1 MEDAA
6 VHPWSRPITTVTTL
20 RDFGSASPK
29 PTVVFDTFW
38 RFAAE
43 RLAMYYRRLAG
54 EAAPWTADPILRAHR
69 FTNVFRAADRVSQYL
84 IREVQYR
91 ADRPQHP
98 REVFFRT
105 ILFKFFNKIE
115 TWEALEA
122 AHGPLSWE
130 RADLGALDRTLTAVS
145 ARGATI
151 YSAAYIMPAPALGAE
166 RKHTNHLRLLERM
179 MENRLPERARQAA
192 SLRDVYE
199 LLLACPGLGR
209 FLAFQYA
216 IDLNY
221 SSLLDFDE
229 ASFVVA
235 GPGALDGIAKCFAS
249 CGGLDAEGV
258 IHWVAERQ
266 RREFAARGLGFE
278 GLHGRDL
285 QPIDVQN
292 LFCEI
297 SKYARVAHPD
307 VPGTANRR
315 RIKQGY
321 APTYRALPAPFFP
334 PRWGLSPAVPAAGP
348 SISRRDLLQGRL
360 F

>member
-1 MEDAA
+1 
-6 VHPWSRPITTVTTL
+6 
-20 RDFGSASPK
+20 
-29 PTVVFDTFW
+29 
-38 RFAAE
+38 
-43 RLAMYYRRLAG
+43 MYYRRLAG
-54 EAAPWTADPILRAHR
+54 EAGPWTADPILRAHR
-69 FTNVFRAADRVSQYL
+69 FTNAYRAADRVSQYL

-91 ADRPQHP
+91 ADRSQHP

-105 ILFKFFNKIE
+105 ILFKLFNKIE

-130 RADLGALDRTLTAVS
+130 RTDLGALDRTLTAVS

-166 RKHTNHLRLLERM
+166 RKHTNHLRLLARM
-179 MENRLPERARQAA
+179 MEDRLPERARQAA
-192 SLRDVYE
+192 SLQDVYE

-209 FLAFQYA
+209 FLAFQYT

-229 ASFVVA
+229 AGFVVA

-249 CGGLDAEGV
+249 CGGMDAEGV
-258 IHWVAERQ
+258 IYWVAERQ
-266 RREFAARGLGFE
+266 RREFAARGLAFE

-307 VPGTANRR
+307 ITGMANRR

-321 APTYRALPAPFFP
+321 APTHRALPAPFFP
-334 PRWGLSPAVPAAGP
+334 PRWGLSPAVPTTELP
-348 SISRRDLLQGRL
+348 ISRRDLLQGRL